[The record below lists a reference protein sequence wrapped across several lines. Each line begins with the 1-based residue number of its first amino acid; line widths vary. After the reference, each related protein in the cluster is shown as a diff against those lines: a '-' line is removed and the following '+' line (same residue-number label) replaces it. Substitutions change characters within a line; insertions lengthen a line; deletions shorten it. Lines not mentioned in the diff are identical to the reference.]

1 MATITG
7 VSADRTTPLQDG
19 AALAGRILLA
29 AIFIMSGWNKI
40 GGFEG
45 TAGYIASKGLPLPQ
59 VGAAIAIVVELIGG
73 LLILLGYRTRWVAIV
88 MAIFTLAAGIL
99 FHAFWLDAP
108 AARMA
113 NYINF
118 WKNVSI
124 AGGFLLLV
132 AFGPG
137 RLSLDRG

>member
-7 VSADRTTPLQDG
+7 VSADRTTPLQDS